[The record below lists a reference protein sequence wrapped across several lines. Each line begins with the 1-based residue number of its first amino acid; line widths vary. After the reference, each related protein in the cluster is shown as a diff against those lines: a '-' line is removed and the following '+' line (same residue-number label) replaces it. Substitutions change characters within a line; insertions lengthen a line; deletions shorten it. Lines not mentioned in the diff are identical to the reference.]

1 MHSETQIPTRSL
13 LNSYDAA
20 VFIRNL
26 NGELLNVNQ
35 KAELLL
41 GFSEHELIH
50 QHISLLIPAPL
61 LKAEKKR
68 EECVRNGERVLQ
80 NETIRFDKKQNEI
93 AVLSCLLPLLSEQG
107 ELIGFTETIRSVA
120 NNKSERKFQALLESA
135 PDAMVIVNREGQIVL
150 VNAQTE
156 KLFGYQREEIIG
168 EKIELLMPKRYVKQH
183 VYHRDGYFAHPK
195 TRAMGQDL
203 ELFGLKKD
211 GTEFP
216 VEISLSQLETEEG
229 ILVSSAIRDITEQR
243 AAVALKEYTVKLEIS
258 AQILEHKNAQLIDF
272 CNIVSHNLRAPLV
285 NIGMLIDIID
295 STEDE
300 QTKREMTSR
309 IRPVV
314 TSINDIFNELVESVQ
329 VRQDTEIQFDTIDID
344 ESIEQLL
351 LGFQVQIESYH
362 AEIKVQHKDLKTLRY
377 PSKYF
382 QSILGNLISNAL
394 KYRSPDRKPII
405 HIAFEK
411 KENDILLSVQDNG
424 LGLDLNKHKDKLF
437 KIRKV
442 FHKHPDAKGFGLFMT
457 KTQVE
462 TLGGK
467 IWMESEVGFG
477 STFFVELKNARHA

>member
-41 GFSEHELIH
+41 GFTEHELTH
-50 QHISLLIPAPL
+50 QHISLLIPAHL

-68 EECVRNGERVLQ
+68 EESVRNGERVLQ

-93 AVLSCLLPLLSEQG
+93 AVLSSLLPLQSEQG
-107 ELIGFTETIRSVA
+107 ELIGFTEIIRSIA
-120 NNKSERKFQALLESA
+120 SNKSEGKFQALLESA

-183 VYHRDGYFAHPK
+183 VHHRDGYFSHPK

-203 ELFGLKKD
+203 ELFGLNKD

-243 AAVALKEYTVKLEIS
+243 AALALKEYTGKLEIS
-258 AQILEHKNAQLIDF
+258 SQILAHKNAQLIDF

-295 STEDE
+295 SSDDE

-329 VRQDTEIQFDTIDID
+329 VRQDTEIQFDTIEIQDA
-344 ESIEQLL
+344 IEQLL

-362 AEIKVQHKDLKTLRY
+362 AEINVRHLDLKTLRY

-394 KYRSPDRKPII
+394 KYRSPDRHPII
-405 HIAFEK
+405 HIVFEK

-477 STFFVELKNARHA
+477 STFFVELKNASHA